1 MAEEWRK
8 RSKTLALLRKMD
20 VSDGVAIA
28 SEEQAPSRREEGQ
41 TGKSRT
47 GWVQRGRKCFQC
59 RQEGN

>member
-47 GWVQRGRKCFQC
+47 GWVQRGRKCIQC